1 MFGDAIAAMERAAE
15 NDDHLKKI
23 QSVIIEI
30 DARQRQLA
38 ELLEKREELEK
49 KISTDA
55 NRDTLN
61 KEYQAELDQLNT
73 HLRETTGASLGLQH
87 EPATAVQ

>member
-1 MFGDAIAAMERAAE
+1 MERAAE

-49 KISTDA
+49 KIATDA

-73 HLRETTGASLGLQH
+73 HLRETTGASLGLQD
-87 EPATAVQ
+87 ELATAVQ

>member
-49 KISTDA
+49 KIATDA

-73 HLRETTGASLGLQH
+73 HLRETTGASLGLQD
-87 EPATAVQ
+87 ELATAVQ